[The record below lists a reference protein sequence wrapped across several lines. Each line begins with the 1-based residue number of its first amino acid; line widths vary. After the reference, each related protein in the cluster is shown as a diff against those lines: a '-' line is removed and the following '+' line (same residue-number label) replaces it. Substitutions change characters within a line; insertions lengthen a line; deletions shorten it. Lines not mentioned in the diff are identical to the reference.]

1 MDSITLTVTDG
12 GIGLDFSAL
21 DGLLTSQH
29 SGNASTAVGD
39 LLELRWLMGDKLEAA
54 GWDGL
59 ALLVDWA
66 VTDASDPA
74 VLSTLS
80 EFGYSGGNA
89 NDIVAGQAYDPVTGS
104 VRISGFVPIFMP
116 WRIGF
121 AENDG
126 QYLKQAANDD
136 E

>member
-1 MDSITLTVTDG
+1 
-12 GIGLDFSAL
+12 
-21 DGLLTSQH
+21 
-29 SGNASTAVGD
+29 VGD
-39 LLELRWLMGDKLEAA
+39 LLELRWLTGDKLEAA

-59 ALLVDWA
+59 ALLADWA

-80 EFGYSGGNA
+80 EFGY

-116 WRIGF
+116 WRTGF
-121 AENDG
+121 PENDG

-136 E
+136 EWRIAA